1 MGGRIMSSLSK
12 QVEQLEFKYKLS
24 EGKVRE
30 LQEMVSDLEDDLE
43 NECSYNY
50 NEENSMLLTKSMN
63 FSWHLECLG
72 YDDMTIDKIAN
83 GFHREDKL

>member
-1 MGGRIMSSLSK
+1 MSTLSK

-50 NEENSMLLTKSMN
+50 NEENSDLLNKVMN
-63 FSWHLECLG
+63 LSWHLECIG
-72 YDDMTIDKIAN
+72 YDDMTIDKITAGN
-83 GFHREDKL
+83 YKEQQ